1 MCTPL
6 GVHQVC
12 TKFSKFLYKYLCIF
26 RFSSFDSFY
35 QFIMSCN
42 RFCNASDLS
51 IHNIPPGLMSCLLRL
66 PRTWNF
72 TAQNIAKHL
81 PGPPSPGEIEYISH
95 LTCDQSDNTHWHHL
109 RHGRITASMVG
120 QVFKHSG
127 YWTNLH
133 IKEPT
138 GLIKRIL
145 GYNAQTN
152 FTPPACAYGLAM
164 EPVAAQLYKQQLQ
177 LPIDIE
183 SIKLHRVG
191 LCLSAKESW
200 IAASPDYI
208 VEQLGSGSRVATHG
222 DGKYL
227 VEVKSFVRVPNV
239 YTFQELLDFRG
250 SSYLP
255 YYFDEEGKCCIKRDH
270 KHYFQIQCQL
280 YVTGLSYCDLVMF
293 YNEYIQVVR
302 VDFDKTHWD
311 SIIFPELYAFYF
323 RFIVPE
329 MYFKRIKR
337 GKPMYPCIVPCRKR
351 SIEQVD

>member
-1 MCTPL
+1 
-6 GVHQVC
+6 
-12 TKFSKFLYKYLCIF
+12 
-26 RFSSFDSFY
+26 
-35 QFIMSCN
+35 MST
-42 RFCNASDLS
+42 
-51 IHNIPPGLMSCLLRL
+51 LLRL
-66 PRTWNF
+66 PRSWQF
-72 TAQNIAKHL
+72 TARNISKYL
-81 PGPPSPGEIEYISH
+81 PGPPTQCEIDYISES
-95 LTCDQSDNTHWHHL
+95 TITQSDNTHWYHL
-109 RHGRITASMVG
+109 RHGRITASIVG

-152 FTPPACAYGLAM
+152 FTPPACAYGLTM

-177 LPIDIE
+177 LSIDVD

-191 LCLSAKESW
+191 LCLSPKESW
-200 IAASPDYI
+200 IAASPDYV
-208 VEQLGSGSRVATHG
+208 VELLPSGT
-222 DGKYL
+222 KYL

-311 SIIFPELYAFYF
+311 SIIYPELYAFYF

-329 MYFKRIKR
+329 LYFKRIKR
-337 GKPMYPCIVPCRKR
+337 GKPLYGGSDVNVRCKKR
-351 SIEQVD
+351 GIDMVD